1 MQTSAQ
7 GVAALEL
14 EEGVVLRAYRDSVG
28 VWTIGAGL
36 TAASGVVKP
45 AAGMLITK
53 SDATNLLQLAL
64 RQKYEPAVRAAMT
77 TSTAAPKQYEFD
89 AGVSFHWNLGKI
101 TSASWVKSWKA
112 KAPRAEIRMRLL
124 IWNKAGG
131 KVLPGLTARRSREAD
146 MLLDG
151 KYRVPA
157 LPSPVVG
164 FARWGL
170 LLSGA
175 EITALRDGFKIL
187 GYDPGSN
194 INAVTEVTA
203 RRFQGDY
210 GLTVDG
216 IIGRAT
222 LSTLQ
227 RQLDARAKAK
237 TTAVTVAAPI
247 AAISLL
253 NGSSDLA
260 DALLTLPHADA
271 VLLVG
276 AALYGLIYLYRY
288 RDAVAAV
295 SNPVLPRVA
304 AFLRSF

>member
-53 SDATNLLQLAL
+53 SEATNLLERAL

-77 TSTAAPKQYEFD
+77 TTTVTPKQHEFD
-89 AGVSFHWNLGKI
+89 AGVSFQWNLGKI

-112 KAPRAEIRMRLL
+112 RAPRAEIRMGLMK
-124 IWNKAGG
+124 WNKAGG

-151 KYRVPA
+151 KYRVPD
-157 LPSPVVG
+157 LPTQVVG

-170 LLSGA
+170 SLSGA
-175 EITALRDGFKIL
+175 EIAAVRDGFKIL

-194 INAVTEVTA
+194 INAVFEAAA
-203 RRFQGDY
+203 RKFQGDY

-227 RQLDARAKAK
+227 RQLDARVKAKA
-237 TTAVTVAAPI
+237 TAVTVAAPV
-247 AAISLL
+247 AAISLPR
-253 NGSSDLA
+253 GTSDLA

-276 AALYGLIYLYRY
+276 AALYGLTFLYRY

-295 SNPVLPRVA
+295 ANPVLPRVA
-304 AFLRSF
+304 AFLRRF

>member
-14 EEGVVLRAYRDSVG
+14 EEGIVLRAYRDSVG

-53 SDATNLLQLAL
+53 SEATNLLQRAL

-77 TSTAAPKQYEFD
+77 TSTVAPQQYEFD

-101 TSASWVKSWKA
+101 TSASWVKSWKS
-112 KAPRAEIRMRLL
+112 KAPRTEIRMRLMQ
-124 IWNKAGG
+124 WNRAGG
-131 KVLPGLTARRSREAD
+131 KVLPGLIARRSREAD

-151 KYRVPA
+151 KYRTPA
-157 LPSPVVG
+157 LPTPVVG

-175 EITALRDGFKIL
+175 EISTVRDGFKTL

-194 INAVTEVTA
+194 INAVSEATA
-203 RRFQGDY
+203 RKFQSDY

-237 TTAVTVAAPI
+237 TTAVTVAAPV
-247 AAISLL
+247 ATVTLPS
-253 NGSSDLA
+253 GTSDLA

-271 VLLVG
+271 ALLVG
-276 AALYGLIYLYRY
+276 AALYGLTFLFRY

-295 SNPVLPRVA
+295 ANPVLPRVA
-304 AFLRSF
+304 AYLRSF